1 MFNFGLTKYFLLL
14 MIATAGAT
22 GAVQTNV
29 EQLERNRIH
38 KEHFY
43 DALNAKILEQNMEDE
58 DGKKGF
64 KRLLTKQEYEA
75 LILEKEEA
83 KVKKGTKTPRQYYI
97 LANYEIFELAGVKKI
112 IGKRKTPEDEVKFLV
127 PFEDI
132 FETIL
137 MCHQQVGHR
146 GLVFFSFVVF

>member
-1 MFNFGLTKYFLLL
+1 

-29 EQLERNRIH
+29 EQLERNRLH

-75 LILEKEEA
+75 LILEIEEA
-83 KVKKGTKTPRQYYI
+83 KVKKGT
-97 LANYEIFELAGVKKI
+97 
-112 IGKRKTPEDEVKFLV
+112 
-127 PFEDI
+127 
-132 FETIL
+132 
-137 MCHQQVGHR
+137 
-146 GLVFFSFVVF
+146 